1 MYNAVN
7 SKRPV
12 NLDLSTIHFPLPAL
26 TSITHRITG
35 VILFVGLIFAFW
47 ALGKSL
53 SSPAEFDAVRDALAN
68 NLLAKLVAW
77 GLLSALA
84 FHFVAGIKHLLMDA
98 DIGVTLEGSVQK
110 AQITVVVSAVLII
123 LAGVWVW

>member
-1 MYNAVN
+1 VN

-26 TSITHRITG
+26 TSITHRVTG
-35 VILFVGLIFAFW
+35 VILFVGLIFGFW
-47 ALGKSL
+47 ALDASL
-53 SSPAEFDAVRDALAN
+53 SSPAGFDAVRDALAHN
-68 NLLAKLVAW
+68 FFAKLVAW

-84 FHFVAGIKHLLMDA
+84 FHFVAGCKHFIMDA
-98 DIGVTLEGSVQK
+98 NIGVSLEGAVKK
-110 AQITVVVSAVLII
+110 AQITIVASVVLII

>member
-1 MYNAVN
+1 MK

-12 NLDLSTIHFPLPAL
+12 NLDLNTIHFPLPAL

-35 VILFVGLIFAFW
+35 VILFIGLIFAFW
-47 ALGKSL
+47 ALDASL
-53 SSPAEFDAVRDALAN
+53 SSEEGFEAVRDALAHN
-68 NLLAKLVAW
+68 FFAKLVAW

-84 FHFVAGIKHLLMDA
+84 YHFVAGIKHFIMDA
-98 DIGVTLEGSVQK
+98 NIGVTTEGAVKK
-110 AQITVVVSAVLII
+110 AQITIVVSVVLII

>member
-1 MYNAVN
+1 MN